1 MMKEIEDSISYQA
14 ETISSGSI
22 SFGRFEAKT
31 MSWERRSSFS
41 HNRYLEEVEKYATP
55 GSVTQKKAYFEAHFK
70 KKPLLHHTFPGFQS
84 EAKLQFAENCAGNH
98 TWNVDDSVECGD
110 DGQVEYTFFEAP
122 LVSDEHEVTKCE
134 QEEVL
139 SPNFSR
145 EYTPWNS
152 EELSDHGAFDYG
164 EAYQVQSNITPQDGN
179 DMQIVAKENHE
190 LETSS
195 PQELLDGQ
203 EFSSKIPS
211 DVKNK
216 TPVLNKMGRMST
228 EVPEK
233 VEKKFAK
240 GKLRNQLPDSQTS
253 RKPSTY
259 KSSHSAGKTFPKKL
273 VEVERGD
280 TEKMQPQQR
289 FPARISRSSL
299 DSKNHKA
306 VDSEKL
312 KARVGE
318 EKRSEKCISGQMVIH
333 VLDPLP
339 GKCQTDIQQSADRC
353 ARVPLSDQTKVKH
366 RADAF
371 KFRSDQR
378 ADKRKEFY
386 MKLEEK
392 MHVKEAE
399 MNEIQ
404 ARTQEEADAEIKQLR
419 KSLNFKATPMPS
431 FYNKA
436 APAVLNGK
444 KVAAMPA
451 SFSKSQ
457 NKTRISAN
465 RNSYRDKSPV
475 ISRIYR
481 EGSTGEPK
489 HTDNGHYFADSDCNY
504 CCLLQFNGL
513 GNADNHQETVPAKKI
528 QPGKKDEKSRLHA
541 QQGDGSGKKEARG
554 NMVRSRV
561 RKMKGIVAGN
571 IAVQVA
577 S

>member
-22 SFGRFEAKT
+22 SFGRFEAET

-152 EELSDHGAFDYG
+152 EELSDRGAFDYG

-179 DMQIVAKENHE
+179 DMQIVAKENYEH
-190 LETSS
+190 ETSS
-195 PQELLDGQ
+195 QELLDSQ

-216 TPVLNKMGRMST
+216 TPVLNKMERMST

-280 TEKMQPQQR
+280 TEKMQPPQR
-289 FPARISRSSL
+289 FPARILRSSL
-299 DSKNHKA
+299 DSKNQKA

-312 KARVGE
+312 KAKVGE
-318 EKRSEKCISGQMVIH
+318 EKRSEKCLSGQKVIH
-333 VLDPLP
+333 VLHPLP

-366 RADAF
+366 RPDAF

-378 ADKRKEFY
+378 AEKRKEFY

-399 MNEIQ
+399 MTEIQ

-481 EGSTGEPK
+481 EGST
-489 HTDNGHYFADSDCNY
+489 
-504 CCLLQFNGL
+504 
-513 GNADNHQETVPAKKI
+513 DNHQETVPAKKI
-528 QPGKKDEKSRLHA
+528 QAGKKDEKSRLHA
-541 QQGDGSGKKEARG
+541 QQGDGSRKKEARG

>member
-22 SFGRFEAKT
+22 SFGRFEAET

-152 EELSDHGAFDYG
+152 EELSDRGAFDYG

-179 DMQIVAKENHE
+179 DMQIVAKENYEH
-190 LETSS
+190 ETSS
-195 PQELLDGQ
+195 QELLDSQ

-216 TPVLNKMGRMST
+216 TPVLNKMERMST

-280 TEKMQPQQR
+280 TEKMQPPQR
-289 FPARISRSSL
+289 FPARILRSSL
-299 DSKNHKA
+299 DSKNQKA

-312 KARVGE
+312 KAKVGE
-318 EKRSEKCISGQMVIH
+318 EKRSEKCLSGQKVIH
-333 VLDPLP
+333 VLHPLP

-366 RADAF
+366 RPDAF

-378 ADKRKEFY
+378 AEKRKEFY

-399 MNEIQ
+399 MTEIQ

-489 HTDNGHYFADSDCNY
+489 HTDN
-504 CCLLQFNGL
+504 
-513 GNADNHQETVPAKKI
+513 DNHQETVPAKKI
-528 QPGKKDEKSRLHA
+528 QAGKKDEKSRLHA
-541 QQGDGSGKKEARG
+541 QQGDGSRKKEARG

>member
-22 SFGRFEAKT
+22 SFGRFEAET

-152 EELSDHGAFDYG
+152 EELSDRGAFDYG

-190 LETSS
+190 HETSS

-318 EKRSEKCISGQMVIH
+318 EKRRYFYMLIWKLLVVSAFPNYDINSPSYSLAMVNVYLLLLIYALNSEKCISGHTVIH

-378 ADKRKEFY
+378 AEKRKEFY

-481 EGSTGEPK
+481 EGST
-489 HTDNGHYFADSDCNY
+489 
-504 CCLLQFNGL
+504 
-513 GNADNHQETVPAKKI
+513 DNHQETVPAKKI
-528 QPGKKDEKSRLHA
+528 QAGKKDEKSRLHA

-554 NMVRSRV
+554 NMV
-561 RKMKGIVAGN
+561 KAG
-571 IAVQVA
+571 
-577 S
+577 SER